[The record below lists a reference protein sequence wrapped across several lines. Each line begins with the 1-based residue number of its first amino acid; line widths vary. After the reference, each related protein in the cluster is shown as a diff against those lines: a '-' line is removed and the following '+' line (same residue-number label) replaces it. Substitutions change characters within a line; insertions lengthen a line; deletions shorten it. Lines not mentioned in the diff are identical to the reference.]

1 MKEIKLIT
9 RENIGQALE
18 IIEKNKPLPWD
29 VVIDKRPYYVVQ
41 VDGFIHTIGGVFGE
55 NDLWAYPRNE
65 KPSLHNLIQ
74 YNSKHPVTWGLKYK
88 EKNVSRCKWDETCSF
103 TRGCTVIYRNM
114 EKFMTIPGDM
124 DYSIP
129 KAISI
134 IKELPD
140 HPLELQEIDFDK
152 KCIGRKVWWRSQ
164 PAIIT
169 AYVKNQGSVIL
180 EPDGINE
187 FDIPA
192 EFKAEIGDEDLIYEE
207 ETEFIKTSILDK
219 NIYWIR
225 WEDEE

>member
-1 MKEIKLIT
+1 MREIKLIT
-9 RENIGQALE
+9 RDDMERVLE
-18 IIEKNKPLPWD
+18 IIEKNKPLDWD
-29 VVIDKRPYYVVQ
+29 VVIDKRPYYVVR
-41 VDGFIHTIGGVFGE
+41 VHGFVHTIGGIFNE

-65 KPSLHNLIQ
+65 KPSYDNLIQ
-74 YNSKHPVTWGLKYK
+74 YDCDHPVTWGLKYK
-88 EKNVSRCKWDETCSF
+88 EKNVSRCKWEEHDSF

-114 EKFMTIPGDM
+114 EKFMTIAGDM

-134 IKELPD
+134 IKELPE

-169 AYVKNQGSVIL
+169 GYVKNQGSVIL
-180 EPDGINE
+180 EPDGIDA
-187 FDIPA
+187 FVIPA
-192 EFKAEIGDEDLIYEE
+192 EFKDEPMFEDD
-207 ETEFIKTSILDK
+207 TDSVKTSILDK
-219 NIYWIR
+219 NIYWFR

>member
-9 RENIGQALE
+9 RENIEQALE

-41 VDGFIHTIGGVFGE
+41 IDGFVHTIGGVFAE

-74 YNSKHPVTWGLKYK
+74 YNSKQPVTWGIKYK
-88 EKNVSRCKWDETCSF
+88 EKNVSRRKWDETRSF
-103 TRGCTVIYRNM
+103 TRGCTVIYRNL
-114 EKFMTIPGDM
+114 EKFMTIDGGM

-134 IKELPD
+134 IKELPG
-140 HPLELQEIDFDK
+140 HPLGLQEIDFDK

-169 AYVKNQGSVIL
+169 AYIKNQGSVIL

-187 FDIPA
+187 FAIPA
-192 EFKAEIGDEDLIYEE
+192 EFEGDDMFEE
-207 ETEFIKTSILDK
+207 ETEFIKTSILDEH
-219 NIYWIR
+219 IYWFR
-225 WEDEE
+225 WENEE